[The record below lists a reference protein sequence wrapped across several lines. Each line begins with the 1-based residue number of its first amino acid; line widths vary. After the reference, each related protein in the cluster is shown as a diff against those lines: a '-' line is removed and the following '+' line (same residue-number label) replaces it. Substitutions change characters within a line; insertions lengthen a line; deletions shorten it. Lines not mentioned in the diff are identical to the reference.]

1 MILNVTLIRWPE
13 YRHLDD
19 SDVEKSNILAASWG
33 GCLDRWKVKPL
44 RRNAQSYIRGDR
56 YGRVKWK
63 SENDEID
70 VSSLPYVLPDRVIE
84 FLYDMKEIIM
94 YVNPV
99 NDTKNQ
105 RVGKDFLEDIQL
117 LLRVKIQ

>member
-19 SDVEKSNILAASWG
+19 LDVEKSNILAASWG
-33 GCLDRWKVKPL
+33 GCLDRWKVIPL

-56 YGRVKWK
+56 YGRVEWK

-70 VSSLPYVLPDRVIE
+70 VSSLPYILPHRIID
-84 FLYDMKEIIM
+84 FLYELKEITM
-94 YVNPV
+94 HVNPL
-99 NDTKNQ
+99 NDKETD
-105 RVGKDFLEDIQL
+105 RLGKDLMEDIQL